1 MPEGGKEVAP
11 GGLADSGGD
20 DEPSCSCIHGTDI
33 AREAAHNSRDGTA
46 LPHPVSFDF
55 LIAVLFVGLSSS
67 CTTILR
73 FIFAFIFKPV
83 SYLVNCSL

>member
-1 MPEGGKEVAP
+1 MPEGGKGVAP

-20 DEPSCSCIHGTDI
+20 DGPSCSCIHGTDI

-46 LPHPVSFDF
+46 LPHPVSFDRCVVCGAF
-55 LIAVLFVGLSSS
+55 FS

-73 FIFAFIFKPV
+73 FIFAFIYKPV
-83 SYLVNCSL
+83 SYLINCSL